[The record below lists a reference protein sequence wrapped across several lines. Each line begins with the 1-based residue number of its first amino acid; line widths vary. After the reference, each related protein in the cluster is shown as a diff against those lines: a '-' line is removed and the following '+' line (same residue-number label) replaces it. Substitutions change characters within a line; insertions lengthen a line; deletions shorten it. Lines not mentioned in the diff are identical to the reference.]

1 MVFSF
6 LSLHGTVTD
15 HLNKRTFEQFR
26 GYLVND
32 YGPTLVRTL

>member
-6 LSLHGTVTD
+6 LLRHGTET
-15 HLNKRTFEQFR
+15 HHSNKRTFEQFR